1 MTRVGANRYAK
12 QCNVLQPVLVVK
24 ITVSGMKRSNT
35 QFTNERALMNW
46 LYSSIHAYRQN
57 NSSGT
62 CSMPRKSCTP
72 PTYITTLASE

>member
-24 ITVSGMKRSNT
+24 ITVSGMKRRNT
-35 QFTNERALMNW
+35 QFVNERALMNW

-57 NSSGT
+57 SYGT
-62 CSMPRKSCTP
+62 CSMPRKPCTP
-72 PTYITTLASE
+72 PAYITALASE